1 MTPRIFI
8 HDVYVCVLVA
18 AWLLTSGLTASANAA
33 QSETP
38 AGHYV
43 LQGMREV
50 GSELLLSEDGQFQ
63 YMLAYGAYDE
73 FARGTWK
80 VDGKRVILNSEVKD
94 IPPRFTLKS
103 GESKPGKV
111 VTILVNDKNGRGI
124 PGINVI
130 LVFDG
135 NKGEVGY
142 TQSYGYQFSL
152 KDDQLPRMIGLG
164 IKMYNLEPQWT
175 KLSSDKQ
182 NYFVFEFDPGT
193 LGQAKFRDQV
203 FQWDDNAL
211 TTERNGQRMRYVK
224 Q

>member
-1 MTPRIFI
+1 MKRQNVIRGVS
-8 HDVYVCVLVA
+8 VYLLVA
-18 AWLLTSGLTASANAA
+18 ALLATTAAANAV

-50 GSELLLSEDGQFQ
+50 GSELLLRDDGRFQ

-73 FARGTWK
+73 FASGTWT
-80 VDGKRVILNSEVKD
+80 VDGKRVILNTEAKD
-94 IPPRFTLKS
+94 VPPKFTLKS
-103 GESKPGKV
+103 AESKPGKV
-111 VTILVNDKNGRGI
+111 VEILVNDKKGRGLA
-124 PGINVI
+124 GVDVI
-130 LVFDG
+130 LIFDG

-175 KLSSDKQ
+175 KLTGDKQ

>member
-1 MTPRIFI
+1 MKRQNVIRGVS
-8 HDVYVCVLVA
+8 VYLLVA
-18 AWLLTSGLTASANAA
+18 ALLATTAAANAV

-50 GSELLLSEDGQFQ
+50 GSELVLRADGQFQ

-73 FARGTWK
+73 FASGTWK
-80 VDGKRVILNSEVKD
+80 VDGKRVILNSEAKD
-94 IPPRFTLKS
+94 VPPKFTLKS
-103 GESKPGKV
+103 AESKPGKV
-111 VTILVNDKNGRGI
+111 VEILVNDKNGRGI
-124 PGINVI
+124 AGVDVI

-175 KLSSDKQ
+175 KLTGDKQ

>member
-1 MTPRIFI
+1 
-8 HDVYVCVLVA
+8 VL
-18 AWLLTSGLTASANAA
+18 
-33 QSETP
+33 
-38 AGHYV
+38 
-43 LQGMREV
+43 R
-50 GSELLLSEDGQFQ
+50 EDGRFQ

-73 FARGTWK
+73 FATGTWK
-80 VDGKRVILNSEVKD
+80 MDGKRVILNTEAKD
-94 IPPRFTLKS
+94 VPPKFTLKS

-111 VTILVNDKNGRGI
+111 VEILVNDKNGRGLA
-124 PGINVI
+124 GIDVI

-152 KDDQLPRMIGLG
+152 KDDQFPRMIGLG

-175 KLSSDKQ
+175 ELSSDKQ

-203 FQWDDNAL
+203 FQWDNDAL

>member
-1 MTPRIFI
+1 MKRQNVIRGVS
-8 HDVYVCVLVA
+8 VYLLVA
-18 AWLLTSGLTASANAA
+18 ALLATTAAANAV

-50 GSELLLSEDGQFQ
+50 GSELLLRDDGRFQ

-73 FARGTWK
+73 FASGTWT
-80 VDGKRVILNSEVKD
+80 VDGKRVILNTEAKD
-94 IPPRFTLKS
+94 VPPKFTLKS
-103 GESKPGKV
+103 AESKPGKV
-111 VTILVNDKNGRGI
+111 VEILVNDKKGRGI
-124 PGINVI
+124 AGVDVI

-175 KLSSDKQ
+175 KLTGDKQ